1 MVKRQVKRRVRLFV
15 FFFLSAAACLVFA
28 FFLVLGIRAVWPLTK
43 MGTVGRSDK
52 IIKPVPARTT
62 IAELSK
68 KLNSENIILTSLSV
82 SSTSGVFVGVVRDG
96 PTVYFSDSK
105 DSSWQVNFLSRV
117 LSRTTVDNKKPK
129 VVDLTTSRP
138 IVKF

>member
-1 MVKRQVKRRVRLFV
+1 MVKRHIKRRIRLFIS
-15 FFFLSAAACLVFA
+15 FFLSALTCLVFA
-28 FFLVLGIRAVWPLTK
+28 FFLVFGIRAVWPLTK
-43 MGTVGRSDK
+43 MGIVGSSNK
-52 IIKPVPARTT
+52 IIKPVPVQPT

-96 PTVYFSDSK
+96 PTVYFSDSQ
-105 DSSWQVNFLSRV
+105 DYSWQVSFLSRV
-117 LSRTTVDNKKPK
+117 LSRTTADNKKPK